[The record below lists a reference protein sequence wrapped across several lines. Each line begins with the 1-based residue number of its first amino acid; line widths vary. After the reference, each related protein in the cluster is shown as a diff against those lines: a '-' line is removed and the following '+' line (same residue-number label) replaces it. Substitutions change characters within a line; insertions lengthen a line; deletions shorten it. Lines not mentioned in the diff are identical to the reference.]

1 MKVQFSV
8 VEEFLEELRHEH
20 KEVEDSIVR
29 VTFRY
34 EQSPHVSFVYHMSV
48 VAGFVVRGKL
58 IELHQLCGDIL
69 KEQPAHE
76 GSRKT
81 KARAEQII
89 HQIEHV
95 LTMLNRDGVALALR
109 RGVFAP

>member
-1 MKVQFSV
+1 MKVKFSV

-34 EQSPHVSFVYHMSV
+34 EQSPQVLFVYHMSV
-48 VAGFVVRGKL
+48 VAGFMVRGKL
-58 IELHQLCGDIL
+58 IELKQACGDIT
-69 KEQPAHE
+69 KPPSEHDA
-76 GSRKT
+76 KT
-81 KARAEQII
+81 RARAEQIAG
-89 HQIEHV
+89 QIENV
-95 LTMLNRDGVALALR
+95 LSTLNRDGYALALR